1 MVKDAGMP
9 NADSDEREQRPLAG
23 ILFLLLG
30 TTVFPLQD
38 VIIKTLSTDY
48 AVHQIVFLR
57 GLFAAPVV
65 LFIVWV
71 TGDMRDMRI
80 GSFWLQMIKA
90 AGGFTSYFVYYMA
103 LAAIGMAET
112 SAITFSTPLFVTVMA
127 IFFLSEKIGLQRW
140 LAVIMG
146 LVGVVVVIQPGASV
160 FEPAAVLALLAA
172 VFYASSIIATRK
184 LGNRSNGGTTTLFTL
199 VFFIIAGGIVGLIF
213 QGQETTSTHPSLQFL
228 YRAWFWPEGSEWL
241 YFIALG
247 VISGVGFYAL
257 TQAYRI
263 ADASVVTPFE
273 YTYILWTVLWGYVF
287 FGALPAMTTWIGLIL
302 IVGSG
307 LFIVYREAD
316 KGRSVVL
323 KKGLGILRQ
332 R

>member
-1 MVKDAGMP
+1 MSEPEEK
-9 NADSDEREQRPLAG
+9 EHRPLAG

-30 TTVFPLQD
+30 TTIFPLQD
-38 VIIKTLSTDY
+38 VIIKTLSSEY
-48 AVHQIVFLR
+48 AVHEIVFLR
-57 GLFAAPVV
+57 GLCALPVV

-80 GSFWLQMIKA
+80 GSFWLQLIKA
-90 AGGFTSYFVYYMA
+90 AGSFISYFVYYMA

-112 SAITFSTPLFVTVMA
+112 ASITFSTPLFVTIMA

-140 LAVIMG
+140 LAVVFG

-160 FEPAAVLALLAA
+160 FEPAAILALLAA
-172 VFYASSIIATRK
+172 VFYASAIIATRK
-184 LGNRSNGGTTTLFTL
+184 LGRRSNGGTTTLFTL
-199 VFFIIAGGIVGLIF
+199 VFFIIAGGIVGFIF
-213 QGQETTSTHPSLQFL
+213 QGQETTSAHPSLMFL
-228 YRAWFWPEGSEWL
+228 YRAWFWPQGLEWG

-247 VISGVGFYAL
+247 FISGIGFYAL
-257 TQAYRI
+257 TQAYRV

-287 FGALPAMTTWIGLIL
+287 FGALPANSTWAGLVL
-302 IVGSG
+302 IVGAG
-307 LFIVYREAD
+307 LFIVYREAV
-316 KGRSVVL
+316 KGRSVVRR
-323 KKGLGILRQ
+323 KGLGVLRQ